1 MMSRDDVNV
10 CVRAGVDAVGFI
22 FARGPRCLSVERAEQ
37 LTKAVPPFV
46 TSVGVFA
53 GNDPL
58 FITQALQRC
67 RLDVLQFS
75 GGEDAT
81 FVGSFGRPTIVVV
94 HAAVARSGRQPAGPL
109 RRLEAAAAAMRVPS
123 PRELAAA
130 QAVGLVIDA
139 RVDGLA
145 GGTGTRVGNDVASHL
160 REHTPLPLIL
170 AGGLTPDN
178 VAAAVAAVRPWGVDV
193 RSGVERGENKDYCLV
208 ERFVREAKGV
218 GAARGRGVE
227 TVELAHPLGGI

>member
-1 MMSRDDVNV
+1 MMSRDDVEL
-10 CVRAGVDAVGFI
+10 CARAGVDAVGFI
-22 FARGPRCLSVERAEQ
+22 FARGPRCLSIELAEQ

-53 GNDPL
+53 GNDPV

-75 GGEDAT
+75 GGEAAT

-94 HAAVARSGRQPAGPL
+94 HAAVARSGTQPARPP
-109 RRLEAAAAAMRVPS
+109 RRTKAAAAALCVPS
-123 PRELAAA
+123 RRQLAVA
-130 QAVGLVIDA
+130 QAVALLIDT

-145 GGTGTRVGNDVASHL
+145 GGTGTRVGNDVAAHL
-160 REHTPLPLIL
+160 REHVPLPLIL

-178 VAAAVAAVRPWGVDV
+178 VAAAAAAVRPWGVDV
-193 RSGVERGENKDYCLV
+193 RSGVERGHNKDYRLV
-208 ERFVREAKGV
+208 ERFVREAKRA
-218 GAARGRGVE
+218 GAAFGRGIE
-227 TVELAHPLGGI
+227 TVELARPLGGI